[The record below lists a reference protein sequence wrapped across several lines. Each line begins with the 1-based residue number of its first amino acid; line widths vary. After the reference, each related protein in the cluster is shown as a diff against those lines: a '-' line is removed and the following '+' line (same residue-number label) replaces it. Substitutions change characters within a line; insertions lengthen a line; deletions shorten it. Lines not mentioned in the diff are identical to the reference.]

1 MSSRDAYRSSAGRV
15 AHCRLACIRVVI
27 VFPFGCRG
35 RGCPQRPAPAP
46 ARSRAGATL
55 LEAADGFGDK
65 LMPLWLG
72 HALQAMG
79 DGEGSV
85 AQRPVRGHSRD
96 PSLLARQSM
105 ALEIH
110 G

>member
-1 MSSRDAYRSSAGRV
+1 VPSTPSARTDARPGGRN
-15 AHCRLACIRVVI
+15 LL
-27 VFPFGCRG
+27 
-35 RGCPQRPAPAP
+35 Q
-46 ARSRAGATL
+46 AT
-55 LEAADGFGDK
+55 DGLGDK
-65 LMPLWLG
+65 LMALWLG

-85 AQRPVRGHSRD
+85 PQRAFRDHARD

-105 ALEIH
+105 ALEII